1 MDRASESFEL
11 GSECGEKRSTLMQK
25 SFSLSISPLVRTVEK
40 VKRTIEEGNS
50 TMDMKKQNWEHTG
63 RAKSLHVG
71 TLYMDLCIASRID
84 NNTLR
89 CVICAQYMVFRHLP
103 PRY

>member
-1 MDRASESFEL
+1 
-11 GSECGEKRSTLMQK
+11 
-25 SFSLSISPLVRTVEK
+25 
-40 VKRTIEEGNS
+40 
-50 TMDMKKQNWEHTG
+50 MDMKKQNWEHTG

-89 CVICAQYMVFRHLP
+89 CVICAQYMVVFRHLP